1 MFRMDRCVAAAL
13 AALFLSSAPHVARA
27 QEWPQRTVRFIVPLG
42 AGAGADI
49 GGRLIAERVQKKWN
63 RPVII
68 ENKPGGDSIPAI
80 QAFVS
85 ANDDHVLFFSPSGNF
100 VVHPHRYAKLPYDP
114 ARDLQPIARVS
125 NTIIA
130 VAASNSINA
139 TSVKDVIEKMRAEPG
154 KMDIAMV
161 PGTAEMTVDS
171 FLVLQGLKA
180 TKVPYRNILDGV
192 NDLATGRLQ
201 FMMASYAMFQ
211 PVLQN
216 NSVKLL
222 ALTNSARSELVPGV
236 PTVAELGFPG
246 LELDGLVGLF
256 GPRDMSLELRRRIGA
271 DVVEAAKDP
280 ELQRRLA
287 ASAQTPNPGGADE
300 FAESMRKQAA
310 TIAAIAK
317 TIGMEPK

>member
-1 MFRMDRCVAAAL
+1 MYRIDRCAAAVL
-13 AALFLSSAPHVARA
+13 AALLLSSAPQAAHA
-27 QEWPQRTVRFIVPLG
+27 QEWPQRTVKFIVPLG

-63 RPVII
+63 RAVII

-130 VAASNSINA
+130 IAASNSINA

>member
-1 MFRMDRCVAAAL
+1 MFRIDRCAAAVL
-13 AALFLSSAPHVARA
+13 AALFLSSAPQLARA
-27 QEWPQRTVRFIVPLG
+27 QEWPQRTVKFIVPLG

-63 RPVII
+63 RAVII

-139 TSVKDVIEKMRAEPG
+139 TSVKDVIERMRAEPG

>member
-1 MFRMDRCVAAAL
+1 MGAIHRCILSLAAAAML
-13 AALFLSSAPHVARA
+13 ACAPQAASA
-27 QEWPQRTVRFIVPLG
+27 QEWPTRTVKFIVPLG

-68 ENKPGGDSIPAI
+68 ENRPGGDALPAI

-85 ANDDHVLFFSPSGNF
+85 ANDDHVLFYSPSGNF

-114 ARDLQPIARVS
+114 AKDLLPIARVS
-125 NTIIA
+125 NTIVA
-130 VAASNSINA
+130 VAASNSLNA
-139 TSVKDVIEKMRAEPG
+139 NTLKDVIDRMRAEPG

-161 PGTAEMTVDS
+161 PGTAELTVDS
-171 FLVLQGLKA
+171 FLILQDLKA
-180 TKVPYRNILDGV
+180 AKVPYRNILDGV

-211 PVLQN
+211 PMLQN
-216 NSVKLL
+216 NSIKLL
-222 ALTNSARSELVPGV
+222 AVTNSTRTDLVPGV

-256 GPRDMSLELRRRIGA
+256 GPRDMPLELRRRIGA
-271 DVVEAAKDP
+271 DVVEAANDP
-280 ELQRRLA
+280 EVARRLA
-287 ASAQTPNPGGADE
+287 ASAQAVNPGGADE
-300 FAESMRKQAA
+300 FAESMRKQADQI
-310 TIAAIAK
+310 TKIAK
-317 TIGMEPK
+317 TIGMVPK